1 MQQTLVIYCRTEI
14 WRKRLW
20 VKVSRNSIVI
30 DETLPR
36 KLHRFRKTINF
47 KLLLLLKSY
56 TTKVSSS
63 IFQKY
68 FRTLIVDKIFERTRD
83 RNILAQYI
91 YIYIYYDLFYP
102 TRRTL
107 STIILSKALI
117 FSTLEDYRKDS

>member
-1 MQQTLVIYCRTEI
+1 VQQTLVIYCRTEI

-91 YIYIYYDLFYP
+91 YIYIYIYYDPQYIYIYIM
-102 TRRTL
+102 TRFIRHVEHYL
-107 STIILSKALI
+107 Q
-117 FSTLEDYRKDS
+117 